1 MLKISGS
8 SDTMYFTDNKICGSF
23 PYLRNYLL
31 CKCSYKSFYSIFCFQ
46 NNLISEV
53 FGSFKPFSLYGQFL
67 TVWKRDHKEN
77 QDSKPLEFCVKMFLL
92 VSFQSNKT
100 EG

>member
-1 MLKISGS
+1 MVVSLTLEITYYVNVAINHFS
-8 SDTMYFTDNKICGSF
+8 
-23 PYLRNYLL
+23 LL
-31 CKCSYKSFYSIFCFQ
+31 HI
-46 NNLISEV
+46 LLPE
-53 FGSFKPFSLYGQFL
+53 SFKPFSLYGQFL